1 MYESKGYSNGTLQ
14 TALGYT
20 DKLQLIGHE
29 EGRIR
34 PLFDNAA
41 TPNSLTGF
49 AYDYML
55 KDHLGNV
62 RMVLTEEQKTDAYPV
77 ASMETG
83 SCMTENIYYSN
94 INTTREL
101 KPSGYPADYYTD
113 PNDYAAKVRGDG
125 NKIGPAMLLKVMAG
139 DKFNIR
145 VSSWYKTDGAS
156 PGTPVSPL
164 NDLLSILTNSIGGIT
179 STHGGVTTAELQNS
193 GVLPPG
199 VTSFLNSQSYNG
211 SKPKA
216 FISWLFLDE
225 QFKYY
230 AGSFDQVGNNEEFKT
245 HTFNEVLIN
254 KSGYLYIYVSNETP
268 NISVFFDNLQV
279 THIRGAILEETHYY
293 PAGGKLAG
301 ICSQAANSLDN
312 KYEYN
317 GQEIQEDFDI
327 DWYQYKWRN
336 YDPQIGRFFCVD
348 PLAPKYEYLTPYQF
362 ASNNPISM
370 RELEGLEGIKFQE
383 VDENG
388 NLKRHVV
395 QQTVYVVVVDKWD
408 KKGTGR
414 KEPKDRVESSYTS
427 ADVAK
432 VKEALNSEF
441 NGSEG
446 TGATNS
452 AGETVFFDFNVQELR
467 IGSQDATTETQ
478 LINRGANELS
488 TQSGEVNF
496 VDATT
501 GETVYK
507 KSPANILLGGGSA
520 GAYAEG
526 ANNGVRT
533 RLSDGKQLDYGVH
546 LHEMLH
552 QLIKRPGEG
561 EHALGGGL
569 ATPAESLSTRNVNA
583 VLQDALKSVTPIR
596 VKKK

>member
-1 MYESKGYSNGTLQ
+1 
-14 TALGYT
+14 YT
-20 DKLQLIGHE
+20 TTNSATNNSGAN
-29 EGRIR
+29 
-34 PLFDNAA
+34 PLNSFV
-41 TPNSLTGF
+41 NSLTSVFG
-49 AYDYML
+49 
-55 KDHLGNV
+55 V
-62 RMVLTEEQKTDAYPV
+62 
-77 ASMETG
+77 
-83 SCMTENIYYSN
+83 
-94 INTTREL
+94 NTQ
-101 KPSGYPADYYTD
+101 
-113 PNDYAAKVRGDG
+113 
-125 NKIGPAMLLKVMAG
+125 
-139 DKFNIR
+139 
-145 VSSWYKTDGAS
+145 
-156 PGTPVSPL
+156 VSPL
-164 NDLLSILTNSIGGIT
+164 LKNDATTVTGQLSGNSVFTTMINPSPST
-179 STHGGVTTAELQNS
+179 S
-193 GVLPPG
+193 
-199 VTSFLNSQSYNG
+199 G
-211 SKPKA
+211 SNQAPKA
-216 FISWLFLDE
+216 YLNVLFFDD
-225 QFKYY
+225 QFKFD
-230 AGSFDQVGNNEEFKT
+230 AGSSVVVKVAYAVNSKQTIDRMFSNAIT
-245 HTFNEVLIN
+245 AN
-254 KSGYLYIYVSNETP
+254 KSGYVYIYFSNESETQ
-268 NISVFFDNLQV
+268 VYFDNFML
-279 THIRGAILEETHYY
+279 THERGSLTEETHYY
-293 PAGGKLAG
+293 PFGLTMAG
-301 ICSQAANSLDN
+301 ISSKAAGSLDN

-388 NLKRHVV
+388 NLQRHVV

-427 ADVAK
+427 ADVAT
-432 VKEALNSEF
+432 VKEILNSVF

-478 LINRGANELS
+478 LINRGANELA
-488 TQSGEVNF
+488 TQSGEVAF
-496 VDATT
+496 VDANT

-507 KSPANILLGGGSA
+507 KSPANILLGGGFA

-533 RLSDGKQLDYGVH
+533 RLSDGKQLDYGVQ

-552 QLIKRPGEG
+552 QLTTRPGEG

-569 ATPAESLSTRNVNA
+569 ATPAESLNTRNVNA
-583 VLQDALKSVTPIR
+583 ALQDALKSVTPVR